1 MLNMYTFII
10 LIIIGLVAGFISG
23 LIGIGGGVLIVP
35 ALVMLLGYSQK
46 AAQGTSLG
54 ILLLPVGILAV
65 YKYYQHGYINPGSVL
80 IMAGAFL
87 VGSLLGSQVA
97 MNWSDLLV
105 KKAFA
110 LILLLISLKMLVLD
124 DYLAKKSIEKNTHPE
139 KIVEQRTKMP

>member
-1 MLNMYTFII
+1 MYTFII

-23 LIGIGGGVLIVP
+23 LIGIGGGVFIVP

-87 VGSLLGSQVA
+87 VGSLLGSQLA
-97 MNWSDLLV
+97 MHWSDQLV

-110 LILLLISLKMLVLD
+110 LILLLIALKMLVLD
-124 DYLAKKSIEKNTHPE
+124 DYLSKKTTE
-139 KIVEQRTKMP
+139 KITHTEKIMEERTKMP

>member
-1 MLNMYTFII
+1 MYTFII

>member
-1 MLNMYTFII
+1 MYTFII

-23 LIGIGGGVLIVP
+23 LIGIGGGVFIVP

-87 VGSLLGSQVA
+87 VGSLLGSQLA
-97 MNWSDLLV
+97 MHWSDQLV

-110 LILLLISLKMLVLD
+110 FILLLIALKMLVLD
-124 DYLAKKSIEKNTHPE
+124 DYLSKKTTE
-139 KIVEQRTKMP
+139 KITHTEKIMEERTKMP

>member
-1 MLNMYTFII
+1 MYTFII

-23 LIGIGGGVLIVP
+23 LIGIGGGVFIVP

-80 IMAGAFL
+80 VMAGAFL
-87 VGSLLGSQVA
+87 VGSLLGSQLA
-97 MNWSDLLV
+97 MHWSDQFV

-110 LILLLISLKMLVLD
+110 LILLLIALKMLVLD
-124 DYLAKKSIEKNTHPE
+124 DYLAKKAPPHNTLTEK
-139 KIVEQRTKMP
+139 KVAARTKMP

>member
-1 MLNMYTFII
+1 MNTFII

-23 LIGIGGGVLIVP
+23 LIGIGGGVFIVP

-80 IMAGAFL
+80 VMAGAFL
-87 VGSLLGSQVA
+87 VGSLLGSQLA
-97 MNWSDLLV
+97 MNWSDQLV

-110 LILLLISLKMLVLD
+110 LILLLIALKMLVLD
-124 DYLAKKSIEKNTHPE
+124 DYLAKKSTEKNTQTE
-139 KIVEQRTKMP
+139 KIAEQRTKMP

>member
-1 MLNMYTFII
+1 MNTFII

-23 LIGIGGGVLIVP
+23 LIGIGGGVFIVP

-80 IMAGAFL
+80 VMAGAFL
-87 VGSLLGSQVA
+87 VGSLLGSQLA
-97 MNWSDLLV
+97 MNWSDQLV

-110 LILLLISLKMLVLD
+110 LILLLIALKMLVLD
-124 DYLAKKSIEKNTHPE
+124 DYLAKKSTEKNTQTE

>member
-1 MLNMYTFII
+1 MNMYTFII

-23 LIGIGGGVLIVP
+23 LIGIGGGVFIVP

-97 MNWSDLLV
+97 MNWSDQLV

-139 KIVEQRTKMP
+139 KIVGQRTKMP

>member
-1 MLNMYTFII
+1 MYTFII

-23 LIGIGGGVLIVP
+23 LIGIGGGVFIVP

-97 MNWSDLLV
+97 MNWSDQLV